1 METKIP
7 PNPHYDKRIYICS
20 SCHIKTGNKKDFNK
34 HLLTKKH
41 QKLVEETKIGQMAT
55 DIPLQYN
62 CNKCKRFYKSRAGLW
77 KHQKMCEEIVN
88 EPSEKSCSNE
98 FKVLAE
104 LFKMQMNENKE
115 LKELII
121 EQNKHMIELSKD
133 KSTIIHNTTHNNT
146 NNFNLQFFLNEQC
159 KDALNIMDFVHT
171 IKLQLSDLDM
181 VGRVGYTEG
190 ISKIFIRG
198 LKELDIFKRPIHCS
212 DLKRETL
219 YVKDKDAWEKENSE
233 NIKIK
238 QAINYIV
245 NKNIKQIPQWREE
258 NPTAEDTETKKHMD
272 YIHILHESM
281 GGSSQES
288 DEKKHNKII
297 RNLAKEVV
305 IDKMIK

>member
-1 METKIP
+1 MLTEIAKKSP
-7 PNPHYDKRIYICS
+7 DDKEFYECVNCQLITR
-20 SCHIKTGNKKDFNK
+20 NKKDFKK

-41 QKLVEETKIGQMAT
+41 QKNQELTHLGQKMVYLSPEHICSA
-55 DIPLQYN
+55 
-62 CNKCKRFYKSRAGLW
+62 CKKSYKSRVGLW
-77 KHQKMCEEIVN
+77 KHNKICIPIVEEPVEN
-88 EPSEKSCSNE
+88 TNNNE
-98 FKVLAE
+98 FKMLSE

-115 LKELII
+115 LKELIV

-133 KSTIIHNTTHNNT
+133 RNTIIHNTTHNNT

-171 IKLQLSDLDM
+171 IKLQLSDLEL
-181 VGRVGYTEG
+181 VGRLGYTEG

-219 YVKDKDAWEKENSE
+219 YVKDKDAWEKGNGENPT
-233 NIKIK
+233 IK
-238 QAINYIV
+238 QAINCIV
-245 NKNIKQIPQWREE
+245 NRNIKQIPQWREE

-288 DEKKHNKII
+288 DEKKHNRIV
-297 RNLAKEVV
+297 RNVAKEVV
-305 IDKMIK
+305 IDKMK